1 MKACYEHLLSNIKN
15 QTNKN
20 GPQTYYKAVK
30 EFAQEEAKG
39 KIIKVLD
46 ESLESKLSLKKNIL
60 K

>member
-1 MKACYEHLLSNIKN
+1 MKACYEHLLSNVEN

-20 GPQTYYKAVK
+20 GPQTYYKAVN
-30 EFAQEEAKG
+30 EFALEEAKG